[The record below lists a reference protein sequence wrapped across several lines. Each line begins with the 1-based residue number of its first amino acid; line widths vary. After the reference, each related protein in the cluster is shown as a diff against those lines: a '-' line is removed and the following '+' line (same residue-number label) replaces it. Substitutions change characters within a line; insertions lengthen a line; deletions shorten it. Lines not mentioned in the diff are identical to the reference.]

1 MREKYYEP
9 SIIKRPRRQGK
20 LICEFNNIKTSL
32 GMIKLLRPIDS
43 VKDRFKLRNSLF
55 ND

>member
-1 MREKYYEP
+1 MKGVSGLSLYP
-9 SIIKRPRRQGK
+9 SIANGKK